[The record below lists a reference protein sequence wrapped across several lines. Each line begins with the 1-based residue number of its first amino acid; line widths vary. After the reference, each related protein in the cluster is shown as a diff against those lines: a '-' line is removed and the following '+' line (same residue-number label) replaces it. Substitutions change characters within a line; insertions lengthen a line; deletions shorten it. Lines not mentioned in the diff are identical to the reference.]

1 MVVVPPD
8 EDEDDDEDEE
18 VDLPL
23 IDCLGALAEL
33 AT

>member
-8 EDEDDDEDEE
+8 EDDEEEEE

-23 IDCLGALAEL
+23 MDCLGALAEL